1 MRPGRS
7 LRMVLDGEEGIFP
20 VDHSLVGF
28 VVKVN
33 VSNPTLTL
41 KRVRIYCK
49 VVVLRS
55 YFNLASV

>member
-1 MRPGRS
+1 MRPGGS
-7 LRMVLDGEEGIFP
+7 LWVILNGEEWIFP
-20 VDHSLVGF
+20 VDHTLVGF

-33 VSNPTLTL
+33 VSNPALTL
-41 KRVRIYCK
+41 KSIRIYCK